1 MMSGTFLDVE
11 LAAKAEGKAEGLA
24 KGKAVGK
31 AELLLT
37 QLRLKFRGLS
47 AAAERRVRAASAA
60 QLDAWAAA
68 VLTAADLD
76 ELLAAEPKR

>member
-11 LAAKAEGKAEGLA
+11 LAAEAKGLAKGLA
-24 KGKAVGK
+24 KGKAEV
-31 AELLLT
+31 LLT
-37 QLRLKFRGLS
+37 LLRLKFQDLPE
-47 AAAERRVRAASAA
+47 AAERQVRSAPVA

-68 VLTAADLD
+68 LLTADTLD